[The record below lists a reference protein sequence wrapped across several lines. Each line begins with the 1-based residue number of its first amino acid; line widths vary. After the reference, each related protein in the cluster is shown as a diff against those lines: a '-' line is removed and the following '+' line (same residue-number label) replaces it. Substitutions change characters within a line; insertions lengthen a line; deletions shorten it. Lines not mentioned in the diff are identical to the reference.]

1 MIGQL
6 LQTALDEIQ
15 AGHPVML
22 VSVVRS
28 TGSTPRAAGALML
41 AGANGLLC
49 GTVGGGLLEHRC
61 LEIAAAQPTVPYRET
76 FVLDNR
82 QAGSLGMVCG
92 GTSEMLFTPL
102 DDPAPLEAALDA
114 LHAHAPAWLCLPL
127 DGAAPLLSLDA
138 SLPAQPSVVRR
149 QGQEVLAVRLADQ
162 GRVFVL
168 GGGHVSLELAALLHR
183 LDFRHIV
190 VDDRAAF
197 CSPDRFPYAEHTLVA
212 PFGALSEVLAGELA
226 PSAAD
231 AFCIMTRGHEG
242 DTDAVRFSLGT
253 PATYIGVMGSRRKRE
268 AMFAQLAEEGFADA
282 RCRVAT
288 PIGLPIG
295 AQTPAEIAV
304 SVAAQLITW
313 RAEKQAVSG
322 ASEIF

>member
-1 MIGQL
+1 MIEQL

-15 AGHPVML
+15 ANHPVML
-22 VSVVRS
+22 ISVVCS

-41 AGANGLLC
+41 TGPDGLLY

-61 LEIAAAQPTVPYRET
+61 LEIAAARPTMPHRET

-114 LHAHAPAWLCLPL
+114 LHAHVPAWLCLPL
-127 DGAAPLLSLDA
+127 NGAVPLVSQNDT
-138 SLPAQPSVVRR
+138 LPARPAVATL
-149 QGQEVLAVRLADQ
+149 QGQEVLAVPLADA
-162 GRVFVL
+162 GRVFLL

-190 VDDRAAF
+190 IDDRAAF
-197 CSPDRFPYAEHTLVA
+197 CSPERFPYAEHTLVV
-212 PFGALSEVLAGELA
+212 PFPALGDVLTDSLS
-226 PSAAD
+226 PTAAD

-242 DTDAVRFSLGT
+242 DTDAVRFALGT
-253 PATYIGVMGSRRKRE
+253 PASYIGVMGSRRKRE
-268 AMFAQLAEEGFADA
+268 AMFARLAEDGFTDA
-282 RCRVAT
+282 RRRIVT
-288 PIGLPIG
+288 PIGLDIG

-313 RAEKQAVSG
+313 RAAR
-322 ASEIF
+322 

>member
-1 MIGQL
+1 MIEQL

-28 TGSTPRAAGALML
+28 AGSTPRAAGALML

-61 LEIAAAQPTVPYRET
+61 LEIAAAQPAVPHRET

-102 DDPAPLEAALDA
+102 SHPAPLEAALDA
-114 LHAHAPAWLCLPL
+114 LRAHAPAWLCLPL
-127 DGAAPLLSLDA
+127 DGSA
-138 SLPAQPSVVRR
+138 PSVCTDATMPARPAVIELH
-149 QGQEVLAVRLADQ
+149 GQEVLAVRLADE

-190 VDDRAAF
+190 IDDRAAF
-197 CSPDRFPYAEHTLVA
+197 CSPERFPDAERTLVA
-212 PFGALSEVLAGELA
+212 PFRSLGKVLAGELA
-226 PSAAD
+226 PTAAD

-242 DTDAVRFSLGT
+242 DTDAVRFALGT
-253 PATYIGVMGSRRKRE
+253 PASYIGVMGSRRKRE
-268 AMFAQLAEEGFADA
+268 SMFARLAEEGFADA
-282 RCRVAT
+282 RRRVVT
-288 PIGLPIG
+288 PIGLDIA

-313 RAEKQAVSG
+313 RAEKQAV
-322 ASEIF
+322 

>member
-1 MIGQL
+1 MIEQL

-15 AGHPVML
+15 ANHPVML

-28 TGSTPRAAGALML
+28 TGSTPRAAGALLL
-41 AGANGLLC
+41 AGPDGLLY

-61 LEIAAAQPTVPYRET
+61 LEIAAARPTMPHREA

-114 LHAHAPAWLCLPL
+114 LHAHVPAWLCLPL
-127 DGAAPLLSLDA
+127 NGAVPLVSQNDT
-138 SLPAQPSVVRR
+138 LPARPAVATL
-149 QGQEVLAVRLADQ
+149 QGQEVLAVPLADA
-162 GRVFVL
+162 GRVFLL

-190 VDDRAAF
+190 IDDRPAF

-212 PFGALSEVLAGELA
+212 PFPALGDVLTDSLS
-226 PSAAD
+226 PTAAD

-242 DTDAVRFSLGT
+242 DTDAVRFALGT
-253 PATYIGVMGSRRKRE
+253 PASYIGVMGSRRKRE
-268 AMFAQLAEEGFADA
+268 AMFARLAEDGFTDA
-282 RCRVAT
+282 RRRIVT
-288 PIGLPIG
+288 PIGLDIG

-313 RAEKQAVSG
+313 RAAR
-322 ASEIF
+322 

>member
-1 MIGQL
+1 MIEQL

-15 AGHPVML
+15 ANHPVML

-28 TGSTPRAAGALML
+28 TGSTPRAAGALLL
-41 AGANGLLC
+41 AGPDGLLY

-61 LEIAAAQPTVPYRET
+61 LEIAAARPTMPHRET

-114 LHAHAPAWLCLPL
+114 LHAHVPAWLCLPL
-127 DGAAPLLSLDA
+127 NGAVPLVSQNDT
-138 SLPAQPSVVRR
+138 LPARPAVATL
-149 QGQEVLAVRLADQ
+149 QGQEVLAVPLADA
-162 GRVFVL
+162 GRVFLL

-190 VDDRAAF
+190 IDDRPAF
-197 CSPDRFPYAEHTLVA
+197 CSPERFPYAEHTLVA
-212 PFGALSEVLAGELA
+212 PFPALGDVLTDSLS
-226 PSAAD
+226 PTAAD

-242 DTDAVRFSLGT
+242 DTDAVRFALGT
-253 PATYIGVMGSRRKRE
+253 PASYIGVMGSRRKRE
-268 AMFAQLAEEGFADA
+268 TMFARLAEDGFTDA
-282 RCRVAT
+282 RRRIVT
-288 PIGLPIG
+288 PIGLDIG

-313 RAEKQAVSG
+313 RAAR
-322 ASEIF
+322 

>member
-1 MIGQL
+1 MIEQL

-15 AGHPVML
+15 ANHPVML

-28 TGSTPRAAGALML
+28 TGSTPRAAGALLL
-41 AGANGLLC
+41 AGPDGLLC

-61 LEIAAAQPTVPYRET
+61 LEIAAARPTMPHRET

-114 LHAHAPAWLCLPL
+114 LHAHVPAWLCLPL
-127 DGAAPLLSLDA
+127 NGAVPLVSQNDT
-138 SLPAQPSVVRR
+138 LPARPAVATL
-149 QGQEVLAVRLADQ
+149 QGQEVLAVRLADA
-162 GRVFVL
+162 GRIFVL

-190 VDDRAAF
+190 IDDRPAF

-212 PFGALSEVLAGELA
+212 PFPALGDVLTDSLS
-226 PSAAD
+226 PTAAD

-242 DTDAVRFSLGT
+242 DTDAVRFALGT
-253 PATYIGVMGSRRKRE
+253 PASYIGVMGSRRKRE
-268 AMFAQLAEEGFADA
+268 AMFARLAEDGFTDA
-282 RCRVAT
+282 RRRIVT
-288 PIGLPIG
+288 PIGLDIG

-313 RAEKQAVSG
+313 RAAR
-322 ASEIF
+322 

>member
-1 MIGQL
+1 MIEQL

-15 AGHPVML
+15 ANHPVML

-28 TGSTPRAAGALML
+28 TGSTPRAAGALLL
-41 AGANGLLC
+41 AGPDGLLY

-61 LEIAAAQPTVPYRET
+61 LEIAAARPTVPHRET

-92 GTSEMLFTPL
+92 GTSEVLFTPL

-114 LHAHAPAWLCLPL
+114 LHAHVPAWLCLPL
-127 DGAAPLLSLDA
+127 DGAAPLLSLDT
-138 SLPAQPSVVRR
+138 LPARPAVATL
-149 QGQEVLAVRLADQ
+149 QGQEVLAVRLADA
-162 GRVFVL
+162 GRIFVL

-190 VDDRAAF
+190 IDDRPAF

-212 PFGALSEVLAGELA
+212 PFPALGDVLTDILS
-226 PSAAD
+226 PTAAD

-242 DTDAVRFSLGT
+242 DTDAVRFALGT
-253 PATYIGVMGSRRKRE
+253 PASYIGVMGSRRKRE
-268 AMFAQLAEEGFADA
+268 AMFARLAEDGFTDA
-282 RCRVAT
+282 RRRIVT
-288 PIGLPIG
+288 PIGLDIG

-313 RAEKQAVSG
+313 RAAR
-322 ASEIF
+322 

>member
-1 MIGQL
+1 MIEQL

-15 AGHPVML
+15 ANHPVML
-22 VSVVRS
+22 ISVVRS
-28 TGSTPRAAGALML
+28 TGSTPRAAGALLL
-41 AGANGLLC
+41 AGPDGLLY
-49 GTVGGGLLEHRC
+49 GTIGGGLLEHRC
-61 LEIAAAQPTVPYRET
+61 LELAAVRPTMPHRET

-92 GTSEMLFTPL
+92 GTSEVLFTPL

-114 LHAHAPAWLCLPL
+114 LHAHVPAWLCLPL
-127 DGAAPLLSLDA
+127 DGAAPLLSLDT
-138 SLPAQPSVVRR
+138 LPARPAVATL
-149 QGQEVLAVRLADQ
+149 QGQEVLAVRLADA
-162 GRVFVL
+162 GRIFVL

-190 VDDRAAF
+190 IDDRPAF

-212 PFGALSEVLAGELA
+212 PFPALGDVLTDILS
-226 PSAAD
+226 PTAAD

-242 DTDAVRFSLGT
+242 DTDAVRFALGT
-253 PATYIGVMGSRRKRE
+253 PASYIGVMGSRRKRE
-268 AMFAQLAEEGFADA
+268 AMFARLAEDGFTDA
-282 RCRVAT
+282 RRRIVT
-288 PIGLPIG
+288 PIGLDIG

-313 RAEKQAVSG
+313 RAAR
-322 ASEIF
+322 

>member
-1 MIGQL
+1 MIEQL

-15 AGHPVML
+15 ANHPVML

-41 AGANGLLC
+41 AGPDGLLC

-61 LEIAAAQPTVPYRET
+61 LEIAAAQPTVPHRET

-114 LHAHAPAWLCLPL
+114 LHAHVPAWLCLPL
-127 DGAAPLLSLDA
+127 NGAVPLVSQNDT
-138 SLPAQPSVVRR
+138 LPARPAVATL
-149 QGQEVLAVRLADQ
+149 QGQEVLAVRLADA
-162 GRVFVL
+162 GRIFVL

-190 VDDRAAF
+190 IDDRPAF

-212 PFGALSEVLAGELA
+212 PFPALGDVLTDSLS
-226 PSAAD
+226 PTAAD

-242 DTDAVRFSLGT
+242 DTDAVRFALGT
-253 PATYIGVMGSRRKRE
+253 PASYIGVMGSRRKRE
-268 AMFAQLAEEGFADA
+268 AMFARLAEDGFTDA
-282 RCRVAT
+282 RRRIVT
-288 PIGLPIG
+288 PIGLDIG

-313 RAEKQAVSG
+313 RAAR
-322 ASEIF
+322 

>member
-1 MIGQL
+1 MIDQL

-28 TGSTPRAAGALML
+28 TGSTPRAAGAFML
-41 AGANGLLC
+41 AGTNGLLC

-61 LEIAAAQPTVPYRET
+61 LEIAAAQPAVPRRET

-114 LHAHAPAWLCLPL
+114 LHAHVPAWLCLPL
-127 DGAAPLLSLDA
+127 NGAVPLVSQNDT
-138 SLPAQPSVVRR
+138 LPARPAVATL
-149 QGQEVLAVRLADQ
+149 QGQEVLAVRLADA
-162 GRVFVL
+162 GRIFVL

-190 VDDRAAF
+190 IDDRPAF

-212 PFGALSEVLAGELA
+212 PFPALGDVLTDSLS
-226 PSAAD
+226 PTAAD

-242 DTDAVRFSLGT
+242 DTDAVRFALGT
-253 PATYIGVMGSRRKRE
+253 PASYIGVMGSRRKRE
-268 AMFAQLAEEGFADA
+268 AMFARLAEDGFTDA
-282 RCRVAT
+282 RRRIVT
-288 PIGLPIG
+288 PIGLDIG

-313 RAEKQAVSG
+313 RAAR
-322 ASEIF
+322 